1 MLTIE
6 KIDGREA
13 FDALL
18 AREGQNWK
26 LENFPWGSTP
36 MDVRARVCHDG
47 ESLYVSMR
55 CYEREPRATVT
66 EHEGAVHLDSCM
78 EFFFSPVPEL
88 REDYFNMEANP
99 NGAMKFNYGPG
110 RHGRV
115 KTEKLPELAGM
126 RASRTDEYWQ
136 LDYRIPFSLVRSR
149 RSLRARP
156 ARRSARI
163 CTAAASR
170 RKRPR
175 SSRFSPSGRKSP
187 ITTGRSISAGWSLHK
202 NEMMRG
208 GRFRC
213 PPRRVLL
220 YD

>member
-136 LDYRIPFSLVRSR
+136 LDYRIPFSLI
-149 RSLRARP
+149 RAFAPEFTGASGSKIRANMYRCGEQAKETSFVTLFPIGTEKPDYHRP
-156 ARRSARI
+156 EY
-163 CTAAASR
+163 
-170 RKRPR
+170 
-175 SSRFSPSGRKSP
+175 F
-187 ITTGRSISAGWSLHK
+187 GWMELA
-202 NEMMRG
+202 
-208 GRFRC
+208 
-213 PPRRVLL
+213 
-220 YD
+220 